1 MGTGSSIVAPIYAC
15 ITQLELGNLKQMTH
29 TDLKLA
35 QDKDP
40 DIGPVKLALEQRKV
54 LKAGTSSSPQMALLL
69 RQASKLVIQNE
80 LLYRISKGSCGKE
93 KKQLVLPGQFHQ
105 QVMYS
110 LHDDAGHLG
119 IERTT
124 ELVKDRFYW
133 PQMTSE
139 VEKYVKSCGRC
150 MARKTLPQKRAPLS
164 NITSSGPMELICIDF
179 LSVEPDSK
187 GVANVLVVTDHF
199 TRYAQAYPAKDQKAV
214 TVAKILW
221 EKFFVYYGLP
231 ARIHSDQG
239 RDFESNLIKELL
251 GMLGIKKIKDNTL
264 PPSGRPTT

>member
-1 MGTGSSIVAPIYAC
+1 M
-15 ITQLELGNLKQMTH
+15 
-29 TDLKLA
+29 
-35 QDKDP
+35 
-40 DIGPVKLALEQRKV
+40 
-54 LKAGTSSSPQMALLL
+54 
-69 RQASKLVIQNE
+69 
-80 LLYRISKGSCGKE
+80 
-93 KKQLVLPGQFHQ
+93 
-105 QVMYS
+105 
-110 LHDDAGHLG
+110 
-119 IERTT
+119 
-124 ELVKDRFYW
+124 KDRFYW

-214 TVAKILW
+214 TVAKILL

-231 ARIHSDQG
+231 AHIHSDQG

-251 GMLGIKKIKDNTL
+251 GMLGIKNQGQHLTTLRETHNLNDLIGHCSPCWVLWMLQKNT
-264 PPSGRPTT
+264 SGVSTSAN

>member
-1 MGTGSSIVAPIYAC
+1 MNYCTEY
-15 ITQLELGNLKQMTH
+15 L
-29 TDLKLA
+29 
-35 QDKDP
+35 
-40 DIGPVKLALEQRKV
+40 KV
-54 LKAGTSSSPQMALLL
+54 LVV
-69 RQASKLVIQNE
+69 R
-80 LLYRISKGSCGKE
+80 R

-105 QVMYS
+105 QVLYS

-133 PQMTSE
+133 PQVTSE

-187 GVANVLVVTDHF
+187 GIANVLVVTDHF

-214 TVAKILW
+214 TVAKICGISSLCITDCQP
-221 EKFFVYYGLP
+221 VYIRTK
-231 ARIHSDQG
+231 A
-239 RDFESNLIKELL
+239 E
-251 GMLGIKKIKDNTL
+251 TL
-264 PPSGRPTT
+264 KVS